1 MNGPTKRVLI
11 LGGTG
16 FVGRHVCEKL
26 TRLGCSMTV
35 ITRRASQAAAIQ
47 NLPRVRV
54 VEGDVYNAEFLAQCM
69 TQHDVVINLIAI
81 LHGSA
86 AAFNKAHVQLPQV
99 IAQACQ
105 SSGLKRL
112 IHISALGAS
121 LDGPSLYQR
130 SKAQGEAVLQQAGLA
145 LTVLQPSVIFG
156 NDDKFLNLFAQL
168 QQIAP
173 VVPLAGASTRFQA
186 VWVEDVAAAVAHCV
200 MQASTAGQTYEVC
213 GPDIMTLKELV
224 QKSGQWAGVRGG
236 KGRWVFGIPH
246 ALAWLQACLMELA
259 PGQPLMSRDNLRSMQ
274 VDNIASGKA
283 LGLQDLNIQASS
295 VSSIAPGYLG
305 HKGACTKLDVF
316 RAKGRP

>member
-1 MNGPTKRVLI
+1 MTSSSKRVLL

-26 TRLGCSMTV
+26 TRLGYNMTV

-54 VEGDVYNAEFLAQCM
+54 LEGDVYNADILARCM
-69 TQHDVVINLIAI
+69 AQHDVVINLIAI
-81 LHGSA
+81 LHGSE
-86 AAFNKAHVQLPQV
+86 AAFDKAHVQLPTI
-99 IAQACQ
+99 IAKACQ
-105 SSGLKRL
+105 QSGCQRL

-121 LDGPSLYQR
+121 ADAPSLYQR
-130 SKAQGEAVLQQAGLA
+130 SKAKGEAILQQAGLQ

-156 NDDKFLNLFAQL
+156 ADDKFLNLFAQL
-168 QQIAP
+168 QKIAP

-200 MQASTAGQTYEVC
+200 MHAETAGQVYEVC
-213 GPDIMTLKELV
+213 GPDIWTLRDLV

-236 KGRWVFGIPH
+236 KGRLVFGIPQ
-246 ALAWLQACLMELA
+246 AVAWLQAFMMELA

-283 LGLQDLNIQASS
+283 LGLSDLGIQASS

-305 HKGACTKLDVF
+305 YKGACTKLDVF

>member
-1 MNGPTKRVLI
+1 MNKVSNRVLI

-54 VEGDVYNAEFLAQCM
+54 LEGDVYNAAFLTQCM
-69 TQHDVVINLIAI
+69 AQHDVVINLIAI
-81 LHGSA
+81 LHGSEE
-86 AAFNKAHVQLPQV
+86 AFAKAHVQLPTI

-105 SSGLKRL
+105 QSGLKRL

-121 LDGPSLYQR
+121 LQGPSLYQR
-130 SKAQGEAVLQQAGLA
+130 SKAQGEAVLQKAGLD
-145 LTVLQPSVIFG
+145 LTILQPSVIFG
-156 NDDKFLNLFAQL
+156 ANDKFLNLFAQL

-173 VVPLAGASTRFQA
+173 VVPLAGANTRFQA

-200 MQASTAGQTYEVC
+200 MNASTAGHTYEIC
-213 GPDIMTLKELV
+213 GPDIWTLKELV

-246 ALAWLQACLMELA
+246 ALASVQALLMELA
-259 PGQPLMSRDNLRSMQ
+259 PGQPVMSRDNLRSMQ

-283 LGLQDLNIQASS
+283 LGLKDLNIQASS
-295 VSSIAPGYLG
+295 VGSIAPGYLG
-305 HKGACTKLDVF
+305 YKGACTKLDVF

>member
-26 TRLGCSMTV
+26 TRMGCSMTV

-54 VEGDVYNAEFLAQCM
+54 LEGDVYNSAFLAQCM
-69 TQHDVVINLIAI
+69 AHHDVVINLIAI
-81 LHGSA
+81 LHGSE
-86 AAFNKAHVQLPQV
+86 AAFDKAHVQLPQV
-99 IAQACQ
+99 IAQACHV
-105 SSGLKRL
+105 SGVKRL

-121 LDGPSLYQR
+121 MDGPSTYQR
-130 SKAQGEAVLQQAGLA
+130 SKAQGEAVLKQAGLD

-156 NDDKFLNLFAQL
+156 ADDKFLNLFAQL

-173 VVPLAGASTRFQA
+173 VVPLAGDSTRFQP
-186 VWVEDVAAAVAHCV
+186 VWVEDVASAVAHCV
-200 MQASTAGQTYEVC
+200 TDQKTQGQTYEIC
-213 GPDIMTLKELV
+213 GPDIWSLKALV

-246 ALAWLQACLMELA
+246 ALAWLQAFFMELA

-283 LGLQDLNIQASS
+283 LGLKDLHIQASS

-305 HKGACTKLDVF
+305 YKGACTKLDVF

>member
-1 MNGPTKRVLI
+1 MNNVPKRILI

-54 VEGDVYNAEFLAQCM
+54 LEGDVYNAAFLTQCM
-69 TQHDVVINLIAI
+69 AQHDVVINLIAI
-81 LHGSA
+81 LHGSEE
-86 AAFNKAHVQLPQV
+86 AFDKAHVHLPTIIV
-99 IAQACQ
+99 QACQ
-105 SSGLKRL
+105 QSGLKRL

-121 LDGPSLYQR
+121 LQGPSLYQR
-130 SKAQGEAVLQQAGLA
+130 SKAQGEAVLQKAGLD
-145 LTVLQPSVIFG
+145 LTILQPSVIFG
-156 NDDKFLNLFAQL
+156 AGDKFLNLFAQL

-173 VVPLAGASTRFQA
+173 FVPLAGANTRFQA

-200 MQASTAGQTYEVC
+200 MNANTAGHTYEIC
-213 GPDIMTLKELV
+213 GPDIWTLKELV

-236 KGRWVFGIPH
+236 KGRWVFGIPN
-246 ALAWLQACLMELA
+246 ALASVQAFLMELA
-259 PGQPLMSRDNLRSMQ
+259 PGQPVMSRDNLRSMQ

-283 LGLQDLNIQASS
+283 LGLKDLNIQASS
-295 VSSIAPGYLG
+295 VDSIAPGYLG
-305 HKGACTKLDVF
+305 YKGACTKLDVF

>member
-1 MNGPTKRVLI
+1 MLNKPRVLI

-26 TRLGCSMTV
+26 TRMGCSMIV
-35 ITRRASQAAAIQ
+35 ITRRAKQAAAIQ

-54 VEGDVYNAEFLAQCM
+54 LEGDVYNTEFLTQCM
-69 TQHDVVINLIAI
+69 AQHDVVINLIAI
-81 LHGSA
+81 LHGSE
-86 AAFNKAHVQLPQV
+86 AAFQKAHVQLPQV
-99 IAQACQ
+99 IAEVCRQ
-105 SSGLKRL
+105 SGVTRL

-121 LDGPSLYQR
+121 AEGPSLYQL
-130 SKAQGEAVLQQAGLA
+130 SKAQGEAILQKAGLQ

-156 NDDKFLNLFAQL
+156 ADDQFLNLFAKL
-168 QQIAP
+168 QKITP
-173 VVPLAGASTRFQA
+173 VVPLAGAKTRFQA

-200 MQASTAGQTYEVC
+200 MQPDTAGRTYEIC
-213 GPDIMTLKELV
+213 GPETWTLKELV
-224 QKSGQWAGVRGG
+224 QQSGQWAGVGGG

-246 ALAWLQACLMELA
+246 TVAWLQAFLMELA
-259 PGQPLMSRDNLRSMQ
+259 PGQPVMSRDNLRSMQ

-283 LGLQDLNIQASS
+283 LGLKDMNIQASS

-305 HKGACTKLDVF
+305 HKGACTKLDVL

>member
-1 MNGPTKRVLI
+1 MNNVPKRILI

-54 VEGDVYNAEFLAQCM
+54 LEGDVYNAAFLTQCM
-69 TQHDVVINLIAI
+69 AQHDVVINLIAI
-81 LHGSA
+81 LHGSEE
-86 AAFNKAHVQLPQV
+86 AFDKAHVHLPTIIV
-99 IAQACQ
+99 QACQ
-105 SSGLKRL
+105 QSGLKRL

-121 LDGPSLYQR
+121 LQGPSLYQR
-130 SKAQGEAVLQQAGLA
+130 SKAQGEAVLQKAGLD
-145 LTVLQPSVIFG
+145 LTILQPSVIFG
-156 NDDKFLNLFAQL
+156 AGDKFLNLFAQL

-173 VVPLAGASTRFQA
+173 VVPLAGANTRFQA

-200 MQASTAGQTYEVC
+200 MNASTAGHTYEIC
-213 GPDIMTLKELV
+213 GPDIWTLKELV

-246 ALAWLQACLMELA
+246 ALASVQAFLMELA
-259 PGQPLMSRDNLRSMQ
+259 PGQPVMSRDNLCSMQ

-283 LGLQDLNIQASS
+283 PGLKDLNIQASS
-295 VSSIAPGYLG
+295 VGSIAPGYLG
-305 HKGACTKLDVF
+305 YKGACTKLDVF

>member
-1 MNGPTKRVLI
+1 MKSLTPRVLI

-54 VEGDVYNAEFLAQCM
+54 LEGDVYNAAFLAQCM

-81 LHGSA
+81 LHGSEQ
-86 AAFNKAHVQLPQV
+86 AFDKAHVQLPTI

-105 SSGLKRL
+105 QSGLKRL

-121 LDGPSLYQR
+121 LEGPSLYQR
-130 SKAQGEAVLQQAGLA
+130 SKAQGEAVLQQAGLD
-145 LTVLQPSVIFG
+145 LTILQPSVIFG
-156 NDDKFLNLFAQL
+156 ANDKFLNLFAQL

-173 VVPLAGASTRFQA
+173 VVPLAGANTRFQA

-200 MQASTAGQTYEVC
+200 MNASIAGHTYEIC
-213 GPDIMTLKELV
+213 GPDIWTLKELV

-246 ALAWLQACLMELA
+246 ALASVQAFLMELA
-259 PGQPLMSRDNLRSMQ
+259 PGQPVMSRDNLRSMQ

>member
-1 MNGPTKRVLI
+1 MNGPSKRVLI

-54 VEGDVYNAEFLAQCM
+54 LEGDVYNGAFLVQCM
-69 TQHDVVINLIAI
+69 AQHDVVINLIAI
-81 LHGSA
+81 LHGSE
-86 AAFNKAHVQLPQV
+86 AAFDKAHVQLPQV
-99 IAQACQ
+99 IAKACLA
-105 SSGLKRL
+105 SGVKRL

-121 LDGPSLYQR
+121 MDGPSTYQR
-130 SKAQGEAVLQQAGLA
+130 SKAQGEALLKQAGLD
-145 LTVLQPSVIFG
+145 LTLLQPSVIFG
-156 NDDKFLNLFAQL
+156 ADDKFLNLFAQL

-173 VVPLAGASTRFQA
+173 VVPLAGASTLFQS
-186 VWVEDVAAAVAHCV
+186 VWVEDVASAVAHCV
-200 MQASTAGQTYEVC
+200 MDAKTQGHTYEIC
-213 GPDIMTLKELV
+213 GPDTWTLKELV
-224 QKSGQWAGVRGG
+224 QKSGQWAGVKGG
-236 KGRWVFGIPH
+236 RGRWVFGIPH
-246 ALAWLQACLMELA
+246 TLAWLQAFLMELA

-283 LGLQDLNIQASS
+283 LGLKNLNIQASS

-305 HKGACTKLDVF
+305 YKGACTKLDEF

>member
-1 MNGPTKRVLI
+1 MNKVSKRILI

-54 VEGDVYNAEFLAQCM
+54 LEGDVYNAAFLTQCM
-69 TQHDVVINLIAI
+69 AQHDVVINLIAI
-81 LHGSA
+81 LHGSEE
-86 AAFNKAHVQLPQV
+86 AFDKAHVQLPTI

-105 SSGLKRL
+105 QSGLKRL

-121 LDGPSLYQR
+121 LQGPSLYQR
-130 SKAQGEAVLQQAGLA
+130 SKAQGEAVLQKAGLD
-145 LTVLQPSVIFG
+145 LTILQPSVIFG
-156 NDDKFLNLFAQL
+156 ANDKFLNLFAQL

-173 VVPLAGASTRFQA
+173 VVPLAGANTRFQA

-200 MQASTAGQTYEVC
+200 MNASTAGHTYEIC
-213 GPDIMTLKELV
+213 GPDIWTLKELV

-246 ALAWLQACLMELA
+246 ALASVQAFLMELA
-259 PGQPLMSRDNLRSMQ
+259 PGQPVMSRDNLRSMQ

-283 LGLQDLNIQASS
+283 LGLKDLNIQASS
-295 VSSIAPGYLG
+295 VGSIAPGYLG
-305 HKGACTKLDVF
+305 YKGACTKLDVF